1 MLSIAT
7 FAYWLGSEAT
17 TIMALPP
24 DSGSVS
30 GGEMRTILNVADA
43 ASHLVLDPSSAL
55 DIAAFLVDGVDL
67 SPRAAIPSD
76 GDPRIERALA
86 GFLFTCGPDHIR
98 HPEPVEAR
106 PGASYPLHGSL
117 AGTPVSRAEM
127 GGAGDFC
134 TAVTEVDLA
143 CGGRAAIE
151 RLWQTDAAQRGVT
164 LADRVVNTGT
174 SAFAPMM
181 MYHMNIAGRL
191 LGDETRIE
199 SPSLD
204 SGSLPWRFGEGES
217 AHFCRPAVAREGWS
231 EVTLA
236 AMPGLAGGALCVRFR
251 TDTLPFLQMWRCQR
265 GGADVLSIEP
275 ASHRLARRP
284 ELTANGEFDLLQPG
298 QSRGFSLSF
307 AVS

>member
-1 MLSIAT
+1 
-7 FAYWLGSEAT
+7 
-17 TIMALPP
+17 
-24 DSGSVS
+24 
-30 GGEMRTILNVADA
+30 MRTILNVADA

-236 AMPGLAGGALCVRFR
+236 ARPGIAARVGGDPCCDAGSRRRRIVRALSHRYAAVPPDVALSTRRRRRRQHRTGLASPCEAAGTYSKWGIR
-251 TDTLPFLQMWRCQR
+251 
-265 GGADVLSIEP
+265 P
-275 ASHRLARRP
+275 APARPIAR
-284 ELTANGEFDLLQPG
+284 LQPVF
-298 QSRGFSLSF
+298 RGFMTMP
-307 AVS
+307 